1 MIPDTPYVC
10 TGTTKGRSRVAIL
23 FKHAFNKPRQFI
35 NLRILQKIRETI
47 EKNHILKLLL
57 LDCITKSLIC
67 AL

>member
-1 MIPDTPYVC
+1 M
-10 TGTTKGRSRVAIL
+10 
-23 FKHAFNKPRQFI
+23 I

-47 EKNHILKLLL
+47 EKKNHILKLLL